1 MESQG
6 IKLQKKYREYRSFLK
21 NVLLLNFFL
30 SLLQALFSLLLLLF
44 SSFCICAFFHSSPWL
59 CTE

>member
-6 IKLQKKYREYRSFLK
+6 IKHQKKYIEAFFKCVASELFPS
-21 NVLLLNFFL
+21 LLL
-30 SLLQALFSLLLLLF
+30 ALVSLLLLPF